1 MRIPIAMGCAA
12 ALLLT
17 SAVLSASEALWV
29 SRAADSELA
38 FSAWYE
44 GEELPGR
51 FEQFEARLELDAN
64 NGEIRALTVEVE
76 LGSADM
82 NDREI
87 NEELREPEW
96 FNTKVFPR
104 AVFSSSEIRP
114 AGADYVAVGQLRLKG
129 IEKALQIP
137 LEWRRDGDSARLS
150 GTVVLLRH
158 DWQIGSGE
166 WASET
171 RLADRVE
178 LRYRVTL
185 APEP

>member
-1 MRIPIAMGCAA
+1 MACAG
-12 ALLLT
+12 ALLL
-17 SAVLSASEALWV
+17 APGVLPASETRWV

-44 GEELPGR
+44 GNELPGR
-51 FEQFEARLELDAN
+51 FEQFEARLELDASD
-64 NGEIRALTVEVE
+64 GELRALNVQVEV
-76 LGSADM
+76 GSADM

-96 FNTKVFPR
+96 FDTTAFPR
-104 AVFSSSEIRP
+104 AEFSSSEIRP
-114 AGADYVAVGQLRLKG
+114 AGADYVAVGRLRLKG
-129 IEKALQIP
+129 IEKDLEIP
-137 LEWRRDGDSARLS
+137 LEWRRDGDSATLS

-158 DWQIGSGE
+158 DWQVGSGE

-185 APEP
+185 TPEP